1 MSHLKPKYVE
11 PSVPQRLMAG
21 KGSARPS
28 VFGVIGKTKTD
39 TYTKSLGGLVTDTKV
54 NHYKD
59 PSFKASAGMNTEY
72 GILGPNATKISGHHF
87 GQVPYEGRF
96 MARLG
101 PKA

>member
-11 PSVPQRLMAG
+11 PGVPVKQMAG
-21 KGSARPS
+21 KGAPKQSI
-28 VFGVIGKTKTD
+28 FGVIGKTKTD

-59 PSFKASAGMNTEY
+59 PAFNPKGMNTEY

-87 GQVPYEGRF
+87 GMVPYEGRF

>member
-11 PSVPQRLMAG
+11 PGVPVKQMAG
-21 KGSARPS
+21 KGAPKQSI
-28 VFGVIGKTKTD
+28 FGVIGKTKTD

-59 PSFKASAGMNTEY
+59 PAFKPKGMNTEY